1 MGEVETIVRR
11 KLADEV
17 FERLLKL
24 LESGELRPGDPVPSE
39 RELMR
44 RFGVGRPVVREAL
57 QRLATLGVIEIQ
69 HGQRARLTQ
78 MAPAT
83 VLETV
88 DRTVRHL
95 LEQSPEARESLREA
109 RLLFELGMVRI
120 AARKAGESDLV
131 ALRDA
136 WEAQA
141 AVKGQPVEFVAADI
155 RFHQSIAAV
164 SRNPVFTAVSAAL
177 LQWLFER
184 YPDLLRVP
192 GVDDLTLGEH
202 ARILEAISAH
212 DEEAAAQSMLRHL
225 SRADPRYKESL
236 ARLFGPDRE
245 TGMA

>member
-1 MGEVETIVRR
+1 MAEAETITRS
-11 KLADEV
+11 KLADQV
-17 FERLLKL
+17 FERLLNL
-24 LESGELRPGDPVPSE
+24 LESGELRPGDFVPSE

-69 HGQRARLTQ
+69 HGQRARLTRL
-78 MAPAT
+78 APAT

-95 LEQSPEARESLREA
+95 LDQSPELRDSLREA

-120 AARKAGESDLV
+120 AARKADQSDLA
-131 ALRDA
+131 ALHGA

-141 AVKGQPVEFVAADI
+141 AVKGKPTEFVAADI
-155 RFHQSIAAV
+155 RFHQTIAAV
-164 SRNPVFTAVSAAL
+164 ARNPVFTAVSAAL

-192 GVDDLTLGEH
+192 GLDDLTLQEH
-202 ARILEAISAH
+202 ARILEAISEH
-212 DEEAAAQSMLRHL
+212 DEEGAAESMLRHL
-225 SRADPRYKESL
+225 SRADPRYGDAL
-236 ARLFGPDRE
+236 ARLFGPDRK